1 MIRKLTQEEYN
12 NAADLSYQVCM
23 ERNDFTQEGIE
34 TFKSF
39 VYDTSLMNTLDI
51 YGAFDN
57 HLLIGIIG
65 VHRERQHISLFFV
78 LPHYHRRGIGTLLF
92 DYMMSNCNFTYIT
105 VNSSTYAETFYT
117 SLGFKKVG
125 EKEINKGIVSIPME
139 RYNYCQSFKRDKM
152 KKKITLCM
160 VLSTFIICA
169 MLCLTNCSNDDAPT
183 SVFTPEALKQT
194 TWQAQMTV
202 YNIEDEIDYTKQ
214 SILQFTNESEGIYTR
229 TNEED
234 GYMWNTDF
242 TYQVN
247 GKIITFD
254 NIAGPWTVLEY
265 TGTHLVMEAYN
276 PNKMV
281 WTLEKMY

>member
-1 MIRKLTQEEYN
+1 MPLL
-12 NAADLSYQVCM
+12 LSSP
-23 ERNDFTQEGIE
+23 R
-34 TFKSF
+34 S
-39 VYDTSLMNTLDI
+39 
-51 YGAFDN
+51 
-57 HLLIGIIG
+57 
-65 VHRERQHISLFFV
+65 
-78 LPHYHRRGIGTLLF
+78 
-92 DYMMSNCNFTYIT
+92 
-105 VNSSTYAETFYT
+105 
-117 SLGFKKVG
+117 
-125 EKEINKGIVSIPME
+125 
-139 RYNYCQSFKRDKM
+139 
-152 KKKITLCM
+152 
-160 VLSTFIICA
+160 
-169 MLCLTNCSNDDAPT
+169 
-183 SVFTPEALKQT
+183 PEANYL
-194 TWQAQMTV
+194 ASAMTV

-254 NIAGPWTVLEY
+254 NIAGPWTVMEY

>member
-1 MIRKLTQEEYN
+1 
-12 NAADLSYQVCM
+12 
-23 ERNDFTQEGIE
+23 
-34 TFKSF
+34 
-39 VYDTSLMNTLDI
+39 
-51 YGAFDN
+51 
-57 HLLIGIIG
+57 
-65 VHRERQHISLFFV
+65 
-78 LPHYHRRGIGTLLF
+78 
-92 DYMMSNCNFTYIT
+92 
-105 VNSSTYAETFYT
+105 
-117 SLGFKKVG
+117 
-125 EKEINKGIVSIPME
+125 
-139 RYNYCQSFKRDKM
+139 M

-242 TYQVN
+242 TCPSKWKNHHVRQHSRSVDSDGIHRNTSRN
-247 GKIITFD
+247 GS
-254 NIAGPWTVLEY
+254 L
-265 TGTHLVMEAYN
+265 
-276 PNKMV
+276 
-281 WTLEKMY
+281 

>member
-1 MIRKLTQEEYN
+1 
-12 NAADLSYQVCM
+12 
-23 ERNDFTQEGIE
+23 
-34 TFKSF
+34 
-39 VYDTSLMNTLDI
+39 
-51 YGAFDN
+51 
-57 HLLIGIIG
+57 
-65 VHRERQHISLFFV
+65 
-78 LPHYHRRGIGTLLF
+78 
-92 DYMMSNCNFTYIT
+92 
-105 VNSSTYAETFYT
+105 
-117 SLGFKKVG
+117 
-125 EKEINKGIVSIPME
+125 
-139 RYNYCQSFKRDKM
+139 M
-152 KKKITLCM
+152 KKKITLCT

-183 SVFTPEALKQT
+183 FVFTPETLKQT

-202 YNIEDEIDYTKQ
+202 YNLEDDIDYTKQ
-214 SILQFTNESEGIYTR
+214 SILQFSNESEGIYTR

-247 GKIITFD
+247 GEIITFD

>member
-1 MIRKLTQEEYN
+1 MIRKLMKEEYK
-12 NAADLSYQVCM
+12 NAINLSYQVCI
-23 ERNDFTQEGIE
+23 ECGINDFTEEGIE

-78 LPHYHRRGIGTLLF
+78 LPHYHRQGIGKSLF

-105 VNSSTYAETFYT
+105 VNSSTYAETFY
-117 SLGFKKVG
+117 
-125 EKEINKGIVSIPME
+125 
-139 RYNYCQSFKRDKM
+139 
-152 KKKITLCM
+152 
-160 VLSTFIICA
+160 
-169 MLCLTNCSNDDAPT
+169 
-183 SVFTPEALKQT
+183 
-194 TWQAQMTV
+194 
-202 YNIEDEIDYTKQ
+202 YTKQ

-254 NIAGPWTVLEY
+254 NIAGPWTVMEY

>member
-1 MIRKLTQEEYN
+1 MIRKLMKEEYK
-12 NAADLSYQVCM
+12 NAINLSYQVCI
-23 ERNDFTQEGIE
+23 ECGINDFTEEGIE

-78 LPHYHRRGIGTLLF
+78 LPR
-92 DYMMSNCNFTYIT
+92 
-105 VNSSTYAETFYT
+105 
-117 SLGFKKVG
+117 
-125 EKEINKGIVSIPME
+125 
-139 RYNYCQSFKRDKM
+139 
-152 KKKITLCM
+152 
-160 VLSTFIICA
+160 
-169 MLCLTNCSNDDAPT
+169 NDDAPT

>member
-1 MIRKLTQEEYN
+1 
-12 NAADLSYQVCM
+12 
-23 ERNDFTQEGIE
+23 
-34 TFKSF
+34 
-39 VYDTSLMNTLDI
+39 
-51 YGAFDN
+51 
-57 HLLIGIIG
+57 
-65 VHRERQHISLFFV
+65 
-78 LPHYHRRGIGTLLF
+78 
-92 DYMMSNCNFTYIT
+92 
-105 VNSSTYAETFYT
+105 
-117 SLGFKKVG
+117 
-125 EKEINKGIVSIPME
+125 
-139 RYNYCQSFKRDKM
+139 M

-242 TYQVN
+242 YLSSKWKNHHVRQHSRSVDSDGIHRNTSRN
-247 GKIITFD
+247 GS
-254 NIAGPWTVLEY
+254 L
-265 TGTHLVMEAYN
+265 
-276 PNKMV
+276 
-281 WTLEKMY
+281 

>member
-1 MIRKLTQEEYN
+1 
-12 NAADLSYQVCM
+12 M
-23 ERNDFTQEGIE
+23 EHLKKK
-34 TFKSF
+34 KSF
-39 VYDTSLMNTLDI
+39 SWRDLLYKSLLFVGTVTLIVYFLPRDGKFNYQFDINKPWKYGQLIATFDFPIYKEDAVVKREQDSLMAFFQPYYQLDKNI
-51 YGAFDN
+51 
-57 HLLIGIIG
+57 
-65 VHRERQHISLFFV
+65 
-78 LPHYHRRGIGTLLF
+78 
-92 DYMMSNCNFTYIT
+92 
-105 VNSSTYAETFYT
+105 
-117 SLGFKKVG
+117 
-125 EKEINKGIVSIPME
+125 EK
-139 RYNYCQSFKRDKM
+139 
-152 KKKITLCM
+152 
-160 VLSTFIICA
+160 
-169 MLCLTNCSNDDAPT
+169 DAIA
-183 SVFTPEALKQT
+183 PEALKQT

-254 NIAGPWTVLEY
+254 NIAGPWTVMEY